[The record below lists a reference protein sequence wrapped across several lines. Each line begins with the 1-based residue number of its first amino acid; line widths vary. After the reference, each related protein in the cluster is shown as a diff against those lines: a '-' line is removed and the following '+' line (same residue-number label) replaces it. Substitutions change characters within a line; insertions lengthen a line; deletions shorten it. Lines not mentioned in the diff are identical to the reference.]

1 MGSQLRSRVRWLVV
15 LAVIMIAVFARW
27 QLAQRTPSPWISP
40 GSLSDLQAA
49 GVWYLND
56 EQIFVLADGESA
68 IALSAAA
75 PHIEGERVLFCRSSG
90 WFHGHHG
97 EKFDRRGLYT
107 LGPAVSGLT
116 RIALRITDGDVEI
129 NPSDVLG
136 ATPRDSP
143 REPVPPIGPFCGVDG
158 SLEEIEPGFA
168 GP

>member
-1 MGSQLRSRVRWLVV
+1 V
-15 LAVIMIAVFARW
+15 LAAIMIAVVVGW
-27 QLAQRTPSPWISP
+27 QLANRPPSPWITP

-56 EQIFVLADGESA
+56 EQIFVLADGDSA

-90 WFHGHHG
+90 WFQGQHG
-97 EKFDRRGLYT
+97 EKFDRRGYYM
-107 LGPAVSGLT
+107 LGPAASGLT
-116 RIALRITDGDVEI
+116 RIALRITDGKVEI

-136 ATPRDSP
+136 AIPRDNHQLKM
-143 REPVPPIGPFCGVDG
+143 VPSIGPFCGADG

-168 GP
+168 AP